1 MTPSGRNSNVPLAI
15 GFMQARATRK
25 PRTDRQFVTALARG
39 LDVLRAFGAG
49 ESLANSEIA
58 ARTRLPRPTISRL
71 TYTLTRLGYLVHEVA
86 AERYRPSSAVLS
98 LGYGA
103 LTGTNF
109 RTIVRPHMQHIADL
123 ARSSC
128 ALGDCHGLEMIYVE
142 NCRGKDAPFTLG
154 LDVGSRIPLANT
166 AMGRAYLAG
175 LDPGP
180 RSDLLKALARQHGA
194 RWKPLQAGL
203 DRAFADYARYGYV
216 LAVAEWA
223 PEINAAAVPVRVPGL
238 DSILSLSCGGAA
250 SLLSPERLR
259 KEIGPRLLEAKRQ
272 IEMFSSPEREARRA

>member
-1 MTPSGRNSNVPLAI
+1 MCRKRSD
-15 GFMQARATRK
+15 FMQGRATRK
-25 PRTDRQFVTALARG
+25 PKTDRQFVTALARG

-58 ARTRLPRPTISRL
+58 ARTNLPRPTISRL
-71 TYTLTRLGYLVHEVA
+71 TYTLTKLGYLTHETA

-103 LTGTNF
+103 VTGTNF
-109 RTIVRPHMQHIADL
+109 RTIARPHMQQIADL
-123 ARSSC
+123 TRSSC

-154 LDVGSRIPLANT
+154 LDVGSRIPLTNT

-175 LDPGP
+175 LDLDA
-180 RSDLLKALARQHGA
+180 RSELLKALARQYGA
-194 RWKPLQAGL
+194 RWKTLQAGL
-203 DRAFADYARYGYV
+203 DRAFADYARHGFV
-216 LAVAEWA
+216 LSVAEWTS
-223 PEINAAAVPVRVPGL
+223 EINAVAVPIRFPGL
-238 DSILSLSCGGAA
+238 DSVLSLNCGGVA
-250 SLLSPERLR
+250 SLMPPERLR

-272 IEMFSSPEREARRA
+272 IEMLSLPEREVRRA